1 MLLFSE
7 LKGLPDAARP
17 RLENNSKFSFLVL
30 MEPDPCSEFIFV
42 LAGIALQPDSIIIA
56 SIYIIHKC
64 TSSTKVANAPLKQRT
79 LNLNGFKQIR
89 KFQST
94 TSRAELQRFNKNIH
108 CSLQKT

>member
-30 MEPDPCSEFIFV
+30 MEPYPCSEFIFV
-42 LAGIALQPDSIIIA
+42 HACIALQPDSIIIA

-64 TSSTKVANAPLKQRT
+64 TSSTKAANAQLKQTT
-79 LNLNGFKQIR
+79 LNLKCF
-89 KFQST
+89 
-94 TSRAELQRFNKNIH
+94 
-108 CSLQKT
+108 